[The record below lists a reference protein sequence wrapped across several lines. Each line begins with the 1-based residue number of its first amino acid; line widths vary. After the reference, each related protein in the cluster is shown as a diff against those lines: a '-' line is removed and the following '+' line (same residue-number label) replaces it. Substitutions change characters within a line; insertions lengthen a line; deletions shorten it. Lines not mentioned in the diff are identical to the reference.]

1 VSFTYDFT
9 NFPQLSL
16 LRMMVGDTQDGPA
29 PLPIFQDAEI
39 NAALNR
45 YSAQGVIIA
54 LSGYTPAIPPNP
66 NVFSF
71 GQAAA
76 LLLNSI
82 GATKARNL
90 VQSLL
95 DVKLNGQAAAKALT
109 DLGQTYIDQE
119 AAGGF
124 FAVAEMVQNN
134 FSMRE
139 RLWKMLYRQNC

>member
-1 VSFTYDFT
+1 
-9 NFPQLSL
+9 
-16 LRMMVGDTQDGPA
+16 MMVGDTQDGPA

-39 NAALNR
+39 NAALMR
-45 YSAQGVIIA
+45 FSAQSFTIA

-66 NVFSF
+66 NIFSF

-82 GATKARNL
+82 ASTKARNL

-95 DVKLNGQAAAKALT
+95 DVKLNGQAAAKALQ
-109 DLGQTYIDQE
+109 DLGQSYIDQE

-124 FAVAEMVQNN
+124 FAVAEMVQNS